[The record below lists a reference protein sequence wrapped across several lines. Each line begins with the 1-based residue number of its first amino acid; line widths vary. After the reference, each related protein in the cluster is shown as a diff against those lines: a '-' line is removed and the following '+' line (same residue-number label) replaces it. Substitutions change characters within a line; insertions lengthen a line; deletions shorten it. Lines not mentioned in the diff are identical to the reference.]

1 MNPEEHWQIVVSP
14 NSTHVPPFSHG
25 CVRQSPNNSKK
36 KLLLFKLGII
46 TSSLTWRSSDFFW
59 CSETHSYPWINETK
73 STGCCNKQWLDN
85 FISLSPGLLRAW
97 KLYRNN
103 YILTTHENASDI
115 LELISIV
122 RMETPAIRPVGLKL
136 IQIVK
141 KTMAAKALK
150 GQYVALL
157 VQSLPHFT
165 TSTNPL
171 LRLNS
176 LIQQT
181 DTRYFS
187 SDTGQMDGKEK
198 SRQKQSHSVELA
210 FW

>member
-1 MNPEEHWQIVVSP
+1 MIQEQ
-14 NSTHVPPFSHG
+14 
-25 CVRQSPNNSKK
+25 
-36 KLLLFKLGII
+36 L
-46 TSSLTWRSSDFFW
+46 D
-59 CSETHSYPWINETK
+59 INYTRK
-73 STGCCNKQWLDN
+73 C
-85 FISLSPGLLRAW
+85 FM
-97 KLYRNN
+97 
-103 YILTTHENASDI
+103 DI

-122 RMETPAIRPVGLKL
+122 RIRPVGLIL

-157 VQSLPHFT
+157 VHLLRHCT

-187 SDTGQMDGKEK
+187 TREGYIPQILTILLEIPPRETSPAAKSEEK
-198 SRQKQSHSVELA
+198 RMFSQAKT
-210 FW
+210 

>member
-1 MNPEEHWQIVVSP
+1 M
-14 NSTHVPPFSHG
+14 
-25 CVRQSPNNSKK
+25 K
-36 KLLLFKLGII
+36 II
-46 TSSLTWRSSDFFW
+46 QEQLD
-59 CSETHSYPWINETK
+59 INYTRK
-73 STGCCNKQWLDN
+73 C
-85 FISLSPGLLRAW
+85 FM
-97 KLYRNN
+97 
-103 YILTTHENASDI
+103 DI
-115 LELISIV
+115 LELIRIV
-122 RMETPAIRPVGLKL
+122 RMRTPAIRPVGLIL

-141 KTMAAKALK
+141 KTMAVKALK

-157 VQSLPHFT
+157 VQSLPHCT

-198 SRQKQSHSVELA
+198 KSTKAITFNRVSFLLASVV
-210 FW
+210 FVHYMYV

>member
-1 MNPEEHWQIVVSP
+1 MIQEQ
-14 NSTHVPPFSHG
+14 
-25 CVRQSPNNSKK
+25 
-36 KLLLFKLGII
+36 L
-46 TSSLTWRSSDFFW
+46 D
-59 CSETHSYPWINETK
+59 INYTRK
-73 STGCCNKQWLDN
+73 C
-85 FISLSPGLLRAW
+85 FM
-97 KLYRNN
+97 
-103 YILTTHENASDI
+103 DI

-122 RMETPAIRPVGLKL
+122 RIRPVGLIL

-157 VQSLPHFT
+157 VQLLRHCT

-187 SDTGQMDGKEK
+187 TREGYIPQILTILLEIPPRETSPAAKSEEK
-198 SRQKQSHSVELA
+198 RMFSQAKT
-210 FW
+210 

>member
-1 MNPEEHWQIVVSP
+1 MIQEQ
-14 NSTHVPPFSHG
+14 
-25 CVRQSPNNSKK
+25 
-36 KLLLFKLGII
+36 L
-46 TSSLTWRSSDFFW
+46 D
-59 CSETHSYPWINETK
+59 INYTRK
-73 STGCCNKQWLDN
+73 C
-85 FISLSPGLLRAW
+85 FM
-97 KLYRNN
+97 
-103 YILTTHENASDI
+103 DI

-122 RMETPAIRPVGLKL
+122 RIRPVGLIL

-157 VQSLPHFT
+157 VQSLRHCT
-165 TSTNPL
+165 TSTKPL

-187 SDTGQMDGKEK
+187 TREGYIPQILTILLEIPPRETSPAAKSEEK
-198 SRQKQSHSVELA
+198 RMFSQAKT
-210 FW
+210 

>member
-1 MNPEEHWQIVVSP
+1 
-14 NSTHVPPFSHG
+14 
-25 CVRQSPNNSKK
+25 
-36 KLLLFKLGII
+36 
-46 TSSLTWRSSDFFW
+46 
-59 CSETHSYPWINETK
+59 
-73 STGCCNKQWLDN
+73 
-85 FISLSPGLLRAW
+85 
-97 KLYRNN
+97 
-103 YILTTHENASDI
+103 
-115 LELISIV
+115 
-122 RMETPAIRPVGLKL
+122 METPTIRPVGLKL

-198 SRQKQSHSVELA
+198 SRQEQSLSIELA
-210 FW
+210 FC

>member
-1 MNPEEHWQIVVSP
+1 MIQEQ
-14 NSTHVPPFSHG
+14 
-25 CVRQSPNNSKK
+25 
-36 KLLLFKLGII
+36 L
-46 TSSLTWRSSDFFW
+46 D
-59 CSETHSYPWINETK
+59 INYTRK
-73 STGCCNKQWLDN
+73 C
-85 FISLSPGLLRAW
+85 FM
-97 KLYRNN
+97 
-103 YILTTHENASDI
+103 DI

-122 RMETPAIRPVGLKL
+122 RIRPVGLIL

-157 VQSLPHFT
+157 VHSLRHCT

-187 SDTGQMDGKEK
+187 TREGYIPQILTILLEIPPRETSPAAKSEEK
-198 SRQKQSHSVELA
+198 RMFSQAKT
-210 FW
+210 

>member
-1 MNPEEHWQIVVSP
+1 MIQEQ
-14 NSTHVPPFSHG
+14 
-25 CVRQSPNNSKK
+25 
-36 KLLLFKLGII
+36 L
-46 TSSLTWRSSDFFW
+46 D
-59 CSETHSYPWINETK
+59 INYTRK
-73 STGCCNKQWLDN
+73 C
-85 FISLSPGLLRAW
+85 FM
-97 KLYRNN
+97 
-103 YILTTHENASDI
+103 DI

-122 RMETPAIRPVGLKL
+122 RIRPVGLIL

-157 VQSLPHFT
+157 VQSLPHCT

-181 DTRYFS
+181 DTMYFS
-187 SDTGQMDGKEK
+187 TDTGQMNGKEK
-198 SRQKQSHSVELA
+198 SRQKQSLSTA
-210 FW
+210 

>member
-1 MNPEEHWQIVVSP
+1 
-14 NSTHVPPFSHG
+14 
-25 CVRQSPNNSKK
+25 
-36 KLLLFKLGII
+36 
-46 TSSLTWRSSDFFW
+46 
-59 CSETHSYPWINETK
+59 
-73 STGCCNKQWLDN
+73 
-85 FISLSPGLLRAW
+85 
-97 KLYRNN
+97 
-103 YILTTHENASDI
+103 
-115 LELISIV
+115 
-122 RMETPAIRPVGLKL
+122 METPAIRPVGLIL

-141 KTMAAKALK
+141 KTMAAKTLK

-157 VQSLPHFT
+157 VQSLLHCT

-198 SRQKQSHSVELA
+198 RSTKAITFNRDRS
-210 FW
+210 

>member
-1 MNPEEHWQIVVSP
+1 
-14 NSTHVPPFSHG
+14 
-25 CVRQSPNNSKK
+25 
-36 KLLLFKLGII
+36 
-46 TSSLTWRSSDFFW
+46 
-59 CSETHSYPWINETK
+59 
-73 STGCCNKQWLDN
+73 
-85 FISLSPGLLRAW
+85 
-97 KLYRNN
+97 
-103 YILTTHENASDI
+103 
-115 LELISIV
+115 
-122 RMETPAIRPVGLKL
+122 
-136 IQIVK
+136 
-141 KTMAAKALK
+141 MAAKALK

-198 SRQKQSHSVELA
+198 SRQEQSLSIELA
-210 FW
+210 FC

>member
-1 MNPEEHWQIVVSP
+1 M
-14 NSTHVPPFSHG
+14 G
-25 CVRQSPNNSKK
+25 
-36 KLLLFKLGII
+36 
-46 TSSLTWRSSDFFW
+46 
-59 CSETHSYPWINETK
+59 
-73 STGCCNKQWLDN
+73 
-85 FISLSPGLLRAW
+85 
-97 KLYRNN
+97 
-103 YILTTHENASDI
+103 
-115 LELISIV
+115 
-122 RMETPAIRPVGLKL
+122 TPAIQPVGLKL

-171 LRLNS
+171 LRLNA

-198 SRQKQSHSVELA
+198 SRQKQSLSIELA
-210 FW
+210 FC

>member
-1 MNPEEHWQIVVSP
+1 MIQEQ
-14 NSTHVPPFSHG
+14 
-25 CVRQSPNNSKK
+25 
-36 KLLLFKLGII
+36 L
-46 TSSLTWRSSDFFW
+46 D
-59 CSETHSYPWINETK
+59 INYTRK
-73 STGCCNKQWLDN
+73 C
-85 FISLSPGLLRAW
+85 FM
-97 KLYRNN
+97 
-103 YILTTHENASDI
+103 DI

-122 RMETPAIRPVGLKL
+122 RIRPVGLIL

-157 VQSLPHFT
+157 VQSLRHCT

-181 DTRYFS
+181 DTRCFS
-187 SDTGQMDGKEK
+187 TREGYIPQILTVLLEIPPRETSPAAK
-198 SRQKQSHSVELA
+198 SGWKRMFSQAKT
-210 FW
+210 